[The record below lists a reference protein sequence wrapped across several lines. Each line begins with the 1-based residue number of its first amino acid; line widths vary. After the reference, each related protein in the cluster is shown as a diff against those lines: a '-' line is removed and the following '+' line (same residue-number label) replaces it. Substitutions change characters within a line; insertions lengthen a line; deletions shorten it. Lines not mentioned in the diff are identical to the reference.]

1 MQTVSQAWKN
11 AHKQTLLNESFVEV
25 SLDIADPASLVD
37 ASSQDNGAVYISDTA
52 QVVSEVDKVIV
63 PYCTLEQNL
72 WLLNGGRK
80 TIPESDYGDC
90 GFIGEILSDADGYFG
105 EKTPTITINF
115 SQVHPNLIPGITIT
129 WGTAYDECAE
139 DFVITAYNGS
149 DIVVK
154 KEVVGNKSVKS
165 ATMMDIINYDRITI
179 QIMRWCLPNRR
190 PRVEEIFVGINK
202 VYSKADLF
210 NYTHTQT
217 VDPISTALS
226 KMEVRFSV
234 GNVENEYNPYNE
246 NGMAK
251 YLMSRQAVKT
261 RYGLKTSDN
270 TTEWIKGGTFYLS
283 EWSAKQNG
291 LTAEFTARD
300 LLEFLSDIYND
311 NVSTISS
318 RSLYSLALTLLEGS
332 DLPLNDDGTVKWVID
347 ESLRSIYTTAP
358 LPEDTRANCLQLIA
372 NAGRCV
378 IFQDR
383 TGTLRIE
390 PIASEISDYEI
401 DSFNSYSRPEI
412 TISKPIKQVIVKK
425 YTYRMVSGKL
435 ESSTTDVT
443 IAIGDT
449 GESITID
456 NPLIT
461 DDTRATVI
469 GEWVGNHLKNRI
481 SLDFNWRS
489 DVRLDALDIIK
500 TTNDYN
506 TNNVRMTEVEFS
518 FNGAFRGK
526 AEGGVM

>member
-11 AHKQTLLNESFVEV
+11 AHKQTLLNESYVEV
-25 SLDIADPASLVD
+25 SWDIADPESLVD

-52 QVVSEVDKVIV
+52 QVVSEVDKSIV

-80 TIPESDYGDC
+80 SIPESDYGDC

-105 EKTPTITINF
+105 TKIPIITINF
-115 SQVHPNLIPGITIT
+115 SRVHTNLIPGITIT
-129 WGTAYDECAE
+129 WGTAYNECAE
-139 DFVITAYNGS
+139 DFVITAYNGD
-149 DIVVK
+149 DIVAQ
-154 KEVVGNKSVKS
+154 KEVIGNKSVKS
-165 ATMMDIINYDRITI
+165 VTMADIINYDRITI
-179 QIMRWCLPNRR
+179 RIMRWCLPNRR

-210 NYTHTQT
+210 SYAHTQT

-226 KMEVRFSV
+226 KTEVKFSI
-234 GNVENEYNPYNE
+234 GNVMDEYNPYNKE
-246 NGMAK
+246 GLSK
-251 YLMSRQAVKT
+251 YLLLRQEIKT
-261 RYGLKTSDN
+261 RYGLKTGDN
-270 TTEWIKGGTFYLS
+270 TEWIKGGTFYLS

-311 NVSTISS
+311 NVTTISE
-318 RSLYSLALTLLEGS
+318 RSLYDLALLLLETS
-332 DLPLNDDGTVKWVID
+332 DLPLNDDGTTKWVID
-347 ESLRSIYTTAP
+347 ESLRSIYTLAP

-372 NAGRCV
+372 NAGGCV

-383 TGTLRIE
+383 AGTLHIE
-390 PIASEISDYEI
+390 PIANDISDYEI
-401 DSFNSYSRPEI
+401 GSFNSYSRPEI
-412 TISKPIKQVIVKK
+412 SSSKPIKQVIVKR
-425 YTYRMVSGKL
+425 YSYSISGGKL
-435 ESSTTDVT
+435 ESSTIDVVAP
-443 IAIGDT
+443 ISDL
-449 GESITID
+449 GESITVD

-461 DDTRATVI
+461 DETRAAII
-469 GEWVGNHLKNRI
+469 GEWIGNYLKNRM
-481 SLDFNWRS
+481 SLDFDWRA

-500 TTNDYN
+500 TANDY
-506 TNNVRMTEVEFS
+506 TTSNVRMTDVEYS